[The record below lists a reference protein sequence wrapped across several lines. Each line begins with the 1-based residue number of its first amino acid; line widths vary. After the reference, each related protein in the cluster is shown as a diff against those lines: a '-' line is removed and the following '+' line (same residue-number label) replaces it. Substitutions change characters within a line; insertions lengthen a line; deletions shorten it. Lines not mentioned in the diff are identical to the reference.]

1 MNFECIGV
9 IQLSPVGA
17 VSSKDVENTVDK
29 SAGVA
34 VATCRQISRGWNRR
48 PSQGPSIKA
57 PDIVVEVISVRSSK
71 DVDFPVMNS
80 CTMP

>member
-17 VSSKDVENTVDK
+17 VSSKDVENAIDK

-34 VATCRQISRGWNRR
+34 VAACRQIS
-48 PSQGPSIKA
+48 
-57 PDIVVEVISVRSSK
+57 
-71 DVDFPVMNS
+71 
-80 CTMP
+80 